1 MVKHKPYSS
10 ECGFL
15 KVITLKILNFGSL
28 NIDHVYR
35 VKQFVT
41 PGETVKS
48 DNYVRK
54 VGGKGLNQS
63 VAMARA
69 GAEVYH
75 AGAVGA
81 DGGFLKDFMSR
92 DGVDTTFVFD
102 SEIPTGHAI
111 IQVDDNGENC
121 ILLYG
126 GANQSI
132 TEKDADNVLSSFSE
146 GDFVVLQNETNI
158 VPYVIDRAHEK
169 GMKIFFNSSPITE
182 NMLSFPLEKVD
193 CFILNEIEGEALT
206 GESDI
211 ENIIVSLKRKF
222 PKAEF
227 VLTLGSKGSVFFSV
241 NDYFFCVAEKVKAVD
256 TTAAGDTFTGY
267 FIAELASGKGVE
279 GAMKKATSAAA
290 KAVTV
295 LGAAESIPYM

>member
-1 MVKHKPYSS
+1 MK
-10 ECGFL
+10 
-15 KVITLKILNFGSL
+15 KVIILKILNFGSL

-48 DNYVRK
+48 DDYTRK

-69 GAEVYH
+69 GAKVYH
-75 AGAVGA
+75 AGAVGT
-81 DGGFLKDFMSR
+81 DGAFLKEFMSR
-92 DGVDTTFVFD
+92 DGIDTAFVFE

-111 IQVDDNGENC
+111 IQVDEKGENC
-121 ILLYG
+121 ILLFG
-126 GANQSI
+126 GANQEI
-132 TEKDADNVLSSFSE
+132 TEEIADKVLSDFSE

-158 VPYVIDRAHEK
+158 VPYVIDKAHEK
-169 GMKIFFNSSPITE
+169 GMKIFFNPSPITGD
-182 NMLSFPLEKVD
+182 LTSFSLEKID

-206 GESDI
+206 GENEI
-211 ENIIVSLKRKF
+211 EKIIECLKRKF
-222 PKAEF
+222 PRAEF
-227 VLTLGSKGSVFFSV
+227 VFTLGSKGSVYFNRNNCFSV
-241 NDYFFCVAEKVKAVD
+241 EAEKVKAVD

-267 FIAELASGKGVE
+267 FIAALANGKSVE
-279 GAMKKATSAAA
+279 EAMKKATSAAA

-295 LGAAESIPYM
+295 AGAAESIPYM